1 MPRTQLQLEVG
12 ADYSVPEFIEL
23 FQALETLY
31 NLAAL
36 PIVVAEI
43 AAAARNQ
50 LQPPFWQTPLPPNDV
65 RWLLEYP
72 FAPRLRPLSRLI
84 REMPRVL
91 GPERLM
97 RIRSIHLESPGD
109 IKVDLGLA
117 EVAKELREW
126 TRWLTNGRTT
136 DKLEILE
143 RKVRI
148 LKEVG
153 YSEDEI
159 RRAMSK
165 GDVALDRLLGLAKEG
180 KLLIEKTLFLEE
192 P

>member
-23 FQALETLY
+23 FRALETLY

-36 PIVVAEI
+36 PIVVGEI
-43 AAAARNQ
+43 AAAVRNQ
-50 LQPPFWQTPLPPNDV
+50 LPPTFWQAQWPHNDA

-72 FAPRLRPLSRLI
+72 LAPWLRPLSRLV

-91 GPERLM
+91 GSERLM

-117 EVAKELREW
+117 EVAKEFREW
-126 TRWLTNGRTT
+126 TRWLTNGRTA

-143 RKVRI
+143 RKIRI

-159 RRAMSK
+159 RKVMAK
-165 GDVALDRLLGLAKEG
+165 GDIALNKLLGLAKEG
-180 KLLIEKTLFLEE
+180 KLLIERTLFLEE

>member
-1 MPRTQLQLEVG
+1 M
-12 ADYSVPEFIEL
+12 
-23 FQALETLY
+23 
-31 NLAAL
+31 
-36 PIVVAEI
+36 
-43 AAAARNQ
+43 
-50 LQPPFWQTPLPPNDV
+50 
-65 RWLLEYP
+65 
-72 FAPRLRPLSRLI
+72 
-84 REMPRVL
+84 
-91 GPERLM
+91 
-97 RIRSIHLESPGD
+97 
-109 IKVDLGLA
+109 DLGLA

-126 TRWLTNGRTT
+126 TRWLTNGRKV

-153 YSEDEI
+153 YSEGEI

-180 KLLIEKTLFLEE
+180 KLLIERTLFLEE

>member
-1 MPRTQLQLEVG
+1 
-12 ADYSVPEFIEL
+12 
-23 FQALETLY
+23 
-31 NLAAL
+31 
-36 PIVVAEI
+36 
-43 AAAARNQ
+43 
-50 LQPPFWQTPLPPNDV
+50 
-65 RWLLEYP
+65 
-72 FAPRLRPLSRLI
+72 
-84 REMPRVL
+84 MPRVL
-91 GPERLM
+91 
-97 RIRSIHLESPGD
+97 D
-109 IKVDLGLA
+109 IKVDLGRA

-126 TRWLTNGRTT
+126 TRWLTNGRTA
-136 DKLEILE
+136 DKLDILE

-180 KLLIEKTLFLEE
+180 KLLIERTLFLED